1 MQEYL
6 WKNAFRERMDT
17 LGFLMGTLVLCWG
30 WFLLLWG
37 IRVQSILAG
46 AALWGMV
53 LVIRR
58 QGRERRLARKEKKL
72 RRMIGGEMRLQELVL
87 LPVQRAA
94 FELALLLS
102 EKEEFL
108 LERICE
114 EGVLC
119 REKGKAFLLCF
130 LPLPVQ
136 EKVKARDVLQ
146 CRRAA
151 RREGAEGVWLC
162 ASCAVSQEAE
172 EQMDDAPGVR
182 FFDRQALIHLLGEV
196 YPATDGQ
203 LVELGKKRKQKW
215 PAARVMKTVLRP
227 EKARRYAWYG
237 LLLLGMYMLTGMV
250 YYAVPGLVCAALFA
264 ASRCMARQ

>member
-1 MQEYL
+1 M
-6 WKNAFRERMDT
+6 
-17 LGFLMGTLVLCWG
+17 
-30 WFLLLWG
+30 
-37 IRVQSILAG
+37 
-46 AALWGMV
+46 
-53 LVIRR
+53 
-58 QGRERRLARKEKKL
+58 
-72 RRMIGGEMRLQELVL
+72 
-87 LPVQRAA
+87 
-94 FELALLLS
+94 
-102 EKEEFL
+102 
-108 LERICE
+108 
-114 EGVLC
+114 
-119 REKGKAFLLCF
+119 FLLCF

-172 EQMDDAPGVR
+172 EQEDAPGVR
-182 FFDRQALIHLLGEV
+182 FFDRQALICLLGEV
-196 YPATDGQ
+196 YPATDKQ

>member
-6 WKNAFRERMDT
+6 WKNAFRERMDA

-37 IRVQSILAG
+37 FRVQSILAG

-72 RRMIGGEMRLQELVL
+72 RRMIGGEMRLQEMVL

-102 EKEEFL
+102 EKELFL

-119 REKGKAFLLCF
+119 TKEDSMFLLCF

-172 EQMDDAPGVR
+172 EQMDDAPGAR